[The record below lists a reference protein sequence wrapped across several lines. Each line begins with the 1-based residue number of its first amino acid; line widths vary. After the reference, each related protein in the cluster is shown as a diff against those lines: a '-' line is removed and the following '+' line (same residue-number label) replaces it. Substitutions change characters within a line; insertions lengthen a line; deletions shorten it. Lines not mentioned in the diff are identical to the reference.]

1 MTLIYL
7 YKYLNNILTKKICYN
22 AAYSFSCSNISF
34 NREKTALQHSKHNE
48 MSVKVTKQAMKMCH
62 LYHRFCKTDLE
73 TTEVSISTLLDRNR
87 NASFLQ
93 ILKIHC
99 RLQTVFRHQ
108 TFTSLV
114 DLHRI
119 SPSHL
124 CYLYHTM
131 IHM

>member
-7 YKYLNNILTKKICYN
+7 YKYLNNILTKKVCYN
-22 AAYSFSCSNISF
+22 AAYPFSCSNISF
-34 NREKTALQHSKHNE
+34 NREKAALQHSKHKWNKCQSNQTSNE
-48 MSVKVTKQAMKMCH
+48 NVSFVPSSLQYRSGNYWSV
-62 LYHRFCKTDLE
+62 
-73 TTEVSISTLLDRNR
+73 STLLDRNR